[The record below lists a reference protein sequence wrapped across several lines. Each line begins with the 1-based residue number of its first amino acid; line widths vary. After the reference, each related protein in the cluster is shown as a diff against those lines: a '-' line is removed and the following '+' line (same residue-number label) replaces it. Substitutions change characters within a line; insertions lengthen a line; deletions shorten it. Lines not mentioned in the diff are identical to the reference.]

1 MRRSNELH
9 CQGNRGSSSFSF
21 TSTAQCDLP
30 KKSTSAEAAACP
42 REATMDLHAPSMW
55 LFVVSVLIALLS
67 IVSTFTPI
75 QYVTQ
80 YAFWVAIIA
89 FIVLAFGN
97 LVKT

>member
-1 MRRSNELH
+1 MGGDHESS
-9 CQGNRGSSSFSF
+9 CSISVDICTFGADRGV
-21 TSTAQCDLP
+21 A
-30 KKSTSAEAAACP
+30 
-42 REATMDLHAPSMW
+42 
-55 LFVVSVLIALLS
+55 

-75 QYVTQ
+75 QYVST